1 MKARRTLAD
10 VIDEAPLR
18 RFHFQIFLICF
29 ATAVVDGL
37 DNQMVGFSAQ
47 AISADLD
54 IPLAAFGGIFSAGA
68 AGALVGALS
77 LGTIADRIGRKMAL
91 TLCTLLFAVLT
102 LSTVLVRSANEL
114 MLLRFIAGIGLGG
127 AMPIFLTMVSEYAP
141 KRHRALATGVLWC
154 GYPIGGLVGSTIG
167 AILLPV
173 SGWQTIFLMGGGLA
187 VLVALLQVLLL
198 PESAQF
204 LALRDNGADRI
215 RRILTR
221 LSPGIATDEIEIGRG
236 SAGAVAKTPV
246 WGLFTGGRLGLTLL
260 LWVPLFCTFLIS
272 NFFVLWSP
280 ALLKQAGY
288 SVSLAASMVALN
300 NFAAVPSQAAAG
312 FVIDRKGPFLLV
324 IGSYVGLIA
333 ICLILSS
340 LLHVVPVIAA
350 SMIIIGLL
358 QGPGIAGMVYV
369 ATRVYPP
376 AMRSTGVGWAVG
388 IGRTGQIVGSL
399 VVGAMV
405 AAELP
410 VRLIFAGIALPALIA
425 TASAL
430 VLSLLIRS
438 RASEYPELQRKVGQ

>member
-1 MKARRTLAD
+1 MDARRTLAN

-18 RFHFQIFLICF
+18 RYHLQIFLICF

-47 AISADLD
+47 AISADLG
-54 IPLAAFGGIFSAGA
+54 IPIAEFGGIFSAGA

-77 LGTIADRIGRKMAL
+77 LGTVADRIGRKMAL
-91 TLCTLLFAVLT
+91 SLCTLLFAVLT
-102 LSTVLVRSANEL
+102 LATVLARSTNEL

-154 GYPIGGLVGSTIG
+154 GYPIGGLVGSSLG

-173 SGWQTIFLMGGGLA
+173 SGWQTIFLLGGGLA
-187 VLVALLQVLLL
+187 LFVVILQITLL
-198 PESAQF
+198 PESVQF
-204 LALRDNGADRI
+204 LALREKGANRI

-221 LSPGIATDEIEIGRG
+221 LSPGTDVDQIDILP
-236 SAGAVAKTPV
+236 SSTGAVTKAPV
-246 WGLFTGGRLGLTLL
+246 WGLFTSGRLGLTLL

-280 ALLKQAGY
+280 ALLTQAGY

-300 NFAAVPSQAAAG
+300 NFAAIPSQAAAG

-324 IGSYVGLIA
+324 IGSYIGLIA
-333 ICLILSS
+333 ICLVLST

-376 AMRSTGVGWAVG
+376 AMRSTGVGWALG

-399 VVGAMV
+399 VVGGMV

-410 VRLIFAGIALPALIA
+410 IRFIFAGIAFPALVA
-425 TASAL
+425 TVSAL
-430 VLSLLIRS
+430 VLSLIIRS
-438 RASEYPELQRKVGQ
+438 RAEAYPELQRKHG